1 MAEISLDNFLGTTE
15 TTAQPEQQN
24 NVISLNDFLN
34 VKPQYPSLSETNK
47 KQVQDYWSSLS
58 SDGMV
63 SPDDTT
69 YGFSQ
74 YSVPEAANKFK
85 NFMVGEKSDIANHI
99 AKGFQ
104 LSNPGLMYNFLYIHP
119 ILLFLEQIFLNL
131 HMILTFLLFFLS
143 QQSIAYNFVSS
154 LCFFLGLPLA

>member
-74 YSVPEAANKFK
+74 YSIPEAANKFK
-85 NFMVGEKSDIANHI
+85 NFITNMCS
-99 AKGFQ
+99 
-104 LSNPGLMYNFLYIHP
+104 
-119 ILLFLEQIFLNL
+119 IFKN
-131 HMILTFLLFFLS
+131 
-143 QQSIAYNFVSS
+143 
-154 LCFFLGLPLA
+154 